1 MAQEPKHE
9 FWAQQIQAWEH
20 SQFGQQEFCRQHT
33 LSYPQFCYWRKKLKR
48 QTPTSARKLIP
59 VMMGGSSNASVG
71 INFPSGIRFDVPT
84 AALAEV
90 LPVICRTVREMA

>member
-1 MAQEPKHE
+1 MAQEPKHV

-20 SQFGQQEFCRQHT
+20 SQLAQQEFCRQHT
-33 LSYPQFCYWRKKLKR
+33 LSYPQFCYWRKRLKQ
-48 QTPTSARKLIP
+48 QTPAAERKLIP
-59 VMMGGSSNASVG
+59 VMLSDANASVG
-71 INFPSGIRFDVPT
+71 IYFPSGIRFDVPA